1 MQIARA
7 VFFLRNRLFEFVFTR
22 RKALCSELCRGGF
35 SARHLKQQSRGLS
48 MRHRWMEVR
57 SFASLNAVLDDLAL
71 HSVLVSSLVS
81 RQEDCS
87 GWRTPAS
94 WVPWGFD
101 KQVAPP
107 SDFQWSQYVNKEILP
122 ISEWWWAV
130 GQVRTGPR
138 SGFTNRPEHS
148 ILFSLCLMVL
158 KCQCFMLTLVS
169 SGFPLAPARPSPFSL
184 SFSVTH
190 TEVGD
195 Q

>member
-1 MQIARA
+1 MNCQSSFFSKKDSFNLCLQEERHCVPSCA
-7 VFFLRNRLFEFVFTR
+7 VVVFLPIIWNS
-22 RKALCSELCRGGF
+22 KAGACQWGTS
-35 SARHLKQQSRGLS
+35 
-48 MRHRWMEVR
+48 WMEVR

-81 RQEDCS
+81 RQKGCS

-94 WVPWGFD
+94 WEPWGFD

-107 SDFQWSQYVNKEILP
+107 SDFQWSQYANKEILP
-122 ISEWWWAV
+122 VSKWWWAV

-138 SGFTNRPEHS
+138 SGFTIRPERS
-148 ILFSLCLMVL
+148 ILSSFCLMVL

-184 SFSVTH
+184 SFSVAH